1 MIHSIET
8 SMTLEIVKLLTEID
22 EFKGSWR
29 VYQNI
34 APERLQAL
42 RQVATVESVA
52 SSTRIEGVK
61 LTDREVA
68 RLLQDLKQ
76 REFTTRDE
84 QEVAGYAEV
93 MELVFESHTN
103 IPLSENHIKQLHSL
117 LLQFS
122 TKDDRHRGS
131 YKTLSN
137 SVAAFDAEGKEI
149 GVIFET
155 STPFETP
162 MQMAEMIRWT
172 NQALSDALLHP
183 LIVIAVFTVKFL
195 AIHPFQDGNG
205 RLSRILTTLLLL
217 KSGYSYVPY
226 SSMES
231 VIESNK
237 QQYYLAL
244 RRTQISL
251 KRDESTPDWLP
262 WLTFFLRS
270 MRKQKDNLLRKV
282 ERERQFLQAMPKLD
296 AEILQLVRETGRTT
310 TPEIVMATQATRAN
324 VRKRLTALVNNNLL
338 QQHGRS
344 TGTWYTLPL

>member
-1 MIHSIET
+1 MIQSIEP
-8 SMTLEIVKLLTEID
+8 SMSLEIVKLLTEID

-76 REFTTRDE
+76 REFTRDE

-217 KSGYSYVPY
+217 KAGYSYVPY

-251 KRDESTPDWLP
+251 QRDEGTPDWLP

>member
-1 MIHSIET
+1 MIHSIES
-8 SMTLEIVKLLTEID
+8 SMTLEVVKLLTEID

-122 TKDDRHRGS
+122 TKDDRHRGG

-155 STPFETP
+155 
-162 MQMAEMIRWT
+162 QR
-172 NQALSDALLHP
+172 H
-183 LIVIAVFTVKFL
+183 
-195 AIHPFQDGNG
+195 
-205 RLSRILTTLLLL
+205 L
-217 KSGYSYVPY
+217 KPPC
-226 SSMES
+226 
-231 VIESNK
+231 K
-237 QQYYLAL
+237 WP
-244 RRTQISL
+244 R
-251 KRDESTPDWLP
+251 
-262 WLTFFLRS
+262 
-270 MRKQKDNLLRKV
+270 
-282 ERERQFLQAMPKLD
+282 
-296 AEILQLVRETGRTT
+296 
-310 TPEIVMATQATRAN
+310 
-324 VRKRLTALVNNNLL
+324 
-338 QQHGRS
+338 
-344 TGTWYTLPL
+344 